1 MAVSATP
8 SALRDEALA
17 LPAEQRAELV
27 VELLASLDDDMSD
40 ADPDEID
47 RAWGEEMQRRS
58 AQIASGEVKTLTWDE
73 VLDQVAASRRSR
85 GMRQTLTPGRAQA
98 PATRLEAAH
107 STGRNT
113 VEPPDHRASAV

>member
-1 MAVSATP
+1 MSVSATP

-47 RAWGEEMQRRS
+47 QAWGEEMQRRS

-73 VLDQVAASRRSR
+73 VLDQVAASRRRS
-85 GMRQTLTPGRAQA
+85 G
-98 PATRLEAAH
+98 
-107 STGRNT
+107 
-113 VEPPDHRASAV
+113 